1 MIRRPPRS
9 TLFPYTTLFRSPS
22 TWRHPRCRQSMAQTR
37 PRRWFCRSAP
47 SYRFRFP
54 APPHTRATR
63 AVARTIGS
71 WARSLRLARP
81 DLDVRPRWPGHQA
94 NLWGQLSSGAYLSAA
109 QNHSLQP
116 ATPNPARAPAQASRY
131 PRLARHPSPCTQ
143 KKAQAEQRTLV
154 FIDEA
159 GFYLLPMADRT
170 YAPVRQTPIL
180 SETLTRDHRSVI
192 GAVTADGRLYLRG
205 ADRALSSKDVVR
217 FLKHLQQHLGRKLLV
232 ICAQGAVADA

>member
-1 MIRRPPRS
+1 MTRTYGYQTYITAGRLARRTALACLGTASARLEPNAYR
-9 TLFPYTTLFRSPS
+9 PS

-131 PRLARHPSPCTQ
+131 PSLARHPSPCTQ
-143 KKAQAEQRTLV
+143 KK
-154 FIDEA
+154 
-159 GFYLLPMADRT
+159 PK
-170 YAPVRQTPIL
+170 PS
-180 SETLTRDHRSVI
+180 SEPWSL
-192 GAVTADGRLYLRG
+192 
-205 ADRALSSKDVVR
+205 
-217 FLKHLQQHLGRKLLV
+217 
-232 ICAQGAVADA
+232 